1 MRTMKSRS
9 LTTTAILF
17 SILMAGSFAQAA
29 KLEAATG
36 STATFEAV
44 GKPALMKI
52 QGKGATVEGSV
63 DVAEKSAAG
72 EFKID
77 LSKFTTGIETRDS
90 HMKEKYLE
98 VQKFPTATLKVESVV
113 LPEGWKVGTELKDA
127 VFKGQLTLKDVAK
140 PIEGK
145 VSVSAG
151 DLSAKASF
159 TMKISDYPSLGVPKY
174 MGITVAD
181 NVNVQVDIPKF
192 TRK

>member
-1 MRTMKSRS
+1 MKN
-9 LTTTAILF
+9 AISVFTLL
-17 SILMAGSFAQAA
+17 ILSTVGTFAQAA
-29 KLEAATG
+29 KLEAASG

-44 GKPALMKI
+44 GKPALLKI

-63 DVAEKSAAG
+63 DVEAKSATG

-98 VQKFPTATLKVESVV
+98 VQKFPNAILKVESVV
-113 LPEGWKVGTELKDA
+113 LPEGWKPGTEVKDA
-127 VFKGQLTLKDVAK
+127 VFKGQLTLKDVAR

-145 VSVSAG
+145 VTVGAG
-151 DLSAKASF
+151 DMPSKASF
-159 TMKISDYPSLGVPKY
+159 VMKISDYPGLGVPKY

-181 NVNVQVDIPKF
+181 NVSVQVDIPKF
-192 TRK
+192 VRK